1 MDTTTIKD
9 IEEFLQKKAEEK
21 LPKTKEEFLALL
33 DETIHELRAMGKITR
48 DSDIQYIENLFSRR
62 WKFFVEKDN

>member
-9 IEEFLQKKAEEK
+9 IEEFLRKKAEENS
-21 LPKTKEEFLALL
+21 PKTEEEFLSLL

-62 WKFFVEKDN
+62 WRFFVKLDN